1 LPRST
6 STQGL
11 LALTSA
17 LAGAGDPAEILG
29 VMTRACPALLGAGL
43 VNISLLQ
50 AGGQQLRLVSSLNTP
65 SDVAEEFATYS
76 VDAPLPTRDA
86 LRTGSA
92 VVLRSVAERDER
104 YPALAGVDVGKSAF
118 CVVPLLSGVRPV
130 GTLGLGWDEPDEL
143 TDDVLALCDAVAVV
157 CANALHRSLAAGEEA
172 AARRRSD
179 SALARLRALQDVAA
193 DLAHTVD
200 LPHAVSIVLERVV
213 ATLGAEAASFNLLDE
228 KSGTCTQVATIG
240 LDRSAIST
248 WESWR
253 IRDSSLAQELLRTG
267 LPILVTDAAARRA
280 RFPDLGDDS
289 IEQESWATLLLTSG
303 ETPLGMMAFG
313 WREPRTFDL
322 DDVALLQSLA
332 DHLAA
337 AVDRANLLAANAALL
352 EERTRVAET
361 LQRSLLPAPLPT
373 WPGITI
379 AAGHE
384 PAELGTEVCG
394 DFYDAFLDQDGA
406 LIVVIGDVAGRGVAA
421 AGLTG
426 MARHTLR
433 ALGRDL
439 PPPEALRRLNDALV
453 DTTTDDEPRLLTA
466 ASLRLA
472 RTGTGLR
479 ADIALAGHCRPIL
492 VRQREARTVGEPGTM
507 LGAVL
512 HGRVGTASLDL
523 EVGDVLLL
531 HTDGVVEARRHG
543 AEFGEARLLRLL
555 TAMTDP
561 QPAETVE
568 GILNAVR
575 WYRTTAP
582 DDIAV
587 VALRVE
593 A

>member
-17 LAGAGDPAEILG
+17 LAGAGDPAEILD
-29 VMTRACPALLGAGL
+29 VMTTACPALLGAGQ
-43 VNISLLQ
+43 VNISLLLP
-50 AGGQQLRLVSSLNTP
+50 GGQELRLVSSLNTP
-65 SDVAEEFATYS
+65 SDVAEEFATYC

-86 LRTGSA
+86 LRTGRA
-92 VVLRSVAERDER
+92 VLLRSVAERDER
-104 YPALAGVDVGKSAF
+104 YPALAGVEVSQNAF
-118 CVVPLLSGVRPV
+118 CVLPLVSGGRPV
-130 GTLGLGWDEPDEL
+130 GTLGLGWDEPAQL

-157 CANALHRSLAAGEEA
+157 CASALHRSLAAGEEA

-179 SALARLRALQDVAA
+179 SALAGLRALQDVAA

-213 ATLGAEAASFNLLDE
+213 ATLDAEAASFNLVDE
-228 KSGTCTQVATIG
+228 QSGTCTQVATIG
-240 LDRSAIST
+240 LDGSAIST

-253 IRDSSLAQELLRTG
+253 IRDSLLAQELLRTG
-267 LPILVTDAAARRA
+267 LPILVPDAETRRT
-280 RFPDLGDDS
+280 RFPDLGDDG
-289 IEQESWATLLLTSG
+289 IEQEAWATLLLTSG

-337 AVDRANLLAANAALL
+337 AVDRANLMTVNAALL

-361 LQRSLLPAPLPT
+361 LQRSLLPAPLPS
-373 WPGITI
+373 WPGVTI

-394 DFYDAFLDQDGA
+394 DFYDAFLDQSGA

-439 PPPEALRRLNDALV
+439 APPEALRRLNDALV
-453 DTTTDDEPRLLTA
+453 DITTDEEPRLLTA
-466 ASLRLA
+466 ASLRLT
-472 RTGTGLR
+472 RTAAGLR
-479 ADIALAGHCRPIL
+479 ADIALAGHCTPIL
-492 VRQREARTVGEPGTM
+492 VRARTATTVGEPGTM
-507 LGAVL
+507 LGAVPNA
-512 HGRVGTASLDL
+512 RIGTASLDL
-523 EVGDVLLL
+523 QVGDVLLL

-568 GILNAVR
+568 GILSAVR

-587 VALRVE
+587 VALRVD

>member
-1 LPRST
+1 MPRST

-11 LALTSA
+11 LALTTA
-17 LAGAGDPAEILG
+17 LAGAGDPADILD
-29 VMTRACPALLGAGL
+29 VMSEMGTALLGAGL
-43 VNISLLQ
+43 VNISLLEPD
-50 AGGQQLRLVSSLNTP
+50 GHELRLVSSLNTP
-65 SDVAEEFATYS
+65 TDVAAEFASYP
-76 VDAPLPTRDA
+76 VDAQLPTRDA
-86 LRTGSA
+86 LRTGRA
-92 VVLRSVAERDER
+92 VVMRSVAERDAL
-104 YPALAGVDVGKSAF
+104 YPALAGVDVRQSAF
-118 CVVPLLSGVRPV
+118 AVVPLLSGVRPV
-130 GTLGLGWDEPDEL
+130 GTLGLGWDEPAEL
-143 TDDVLALCDAVAVV
+143 TDDVLALCAAVAVV

-179 SALARLRALQDVAA
+179 AALARLRALQDVAA

-228 KSGTCTQVATIG
+228 QSGTCTQVATIG

-267 LPILVTDAAARRA
+267 LPILVPDAATRRV
-280 RFPDLGDDS
+280 RFPDLGDDG
-289 IEQESWATLLLTSG
+289 IEQEAWATLLLTSG

-313 WREPRTFDL
+313 WREPRSFDL

-337 AVDRANLLAANAALL
+337 AVDRANLLTANAALL

-361 LQRSLLPAPLPT
+361 LQRSLLPAPLPS

-453 DTTTDDEPRLLTA
+453 DTTADEEPRLLTA
-466 ASLRLA
+466 ASVRLT
-472 RTGTGLR
+472 RTSTGLR
-479 ADIALAGHCRPIL
+479 ADIALAGHCNPIL
-492 VRQREARTVGEPGTM
+492 VRDREARTVGVPGTM
-507 LGAVL
+507 LGAVPNA
-512 HGRVGTASLDL
+512 RIGTATIDL
-523 EVGDVLLL
+523 QVGDVLLM

-561 QPAETVE
+561 QPVETVE
-568 GILNAVR
+568 GILSAVR

>member
-1 LPRST
+1 
-6 STQGL
+6 
-11 LALTSA
+11 
-17 LAGAGDPAEILG
+17 
-29 VMTRACPALLGAGL
+29 MTAMGPVLLGAGL

-50 AGGQQLRLVSSLNTP
+50 PGGQELRLVSSLNTP
-65 SDVAEEFATYS
+65 SEVTEDFASYS

-86 LRTGSA
+86 LRTGRA
-92 VVLRSVAERDER
+92 VVLRSVHERDER
-104 YPALAGVDVGKSAF
+104 YPALAGIEVQQTAF
-118 CVVPLLSGVRPV
+118 CVVPLLSGGLPV
-130 GTLGLGWDEPDEL
+130 GTLGLGWGDPAQL

-179 SALARLRALQDVAA
+179 AALARLRALQDVAA

-200 LPHAVSIVLERVV
+200 LPHAVAIVLERVV

-228 KSGTCTQVATIG
+228 PSGTCTQVATIG
-240 LDRSAIST
+240 LDGSAIST

-253 IRDSSLAQELLRTG
+253 IRDSTLAQELLRTG
-267 LPILVTDAAARRA
+267 LPILVPDAAARRA
-280 RFPDLGDDS
+280 RFPDLGDDG
-289 IEQESWATLLLTSG
+289 IEQEAWATLLLTSG

-313 WREPRTFDL
+313 WREPRSFDL

-337 AVDRANLLAANAALL
+337 AVDRANLMAANAALL

-361 LQRSLLPAPLPT
+361 LQRSLLPAPMPT

-394 DFYDAFLDQDGA
+394 DFYDAFLDREGS

-453 DTTTDDEPRLLTA
+453 DTTTDEEPRLLTA
-466 ASLRLA
+466 ASLRLTRSA
-472 RTGTGLR
+472 TGLR
-479 ADIALAGHCRPIL
+479 AEIALAGHCHPIL
-492 VRQREARTVGEPGTM
+492 VRQRDARTVGEPGTM
-507 LGAVL
+507 LGAVP
-512 HGRVGTASLDL
+512 HARVGTAAIDL
-523 EVGDVLLL
+523 QAGDVLLL

-561 QPAETVE
+561 QPAGTVE

-593 A
+593 E